1 MVTRWADFILKGKG
15 QTKLATGESPTVGR
29 DSDDPDFVVSSPNG
43 PSESDS
49 VYLLYSLH
57 APRHPSRSG
66 KKGTGTGLIV
76 NSTRA

>member
-1 MVTRWADFILKGKG
+1 VRADFILKGKG
-15 QTKLATGESPTVGR
+15 QIKLATGESLTVGR
-29 DSDDPDFVVSSPNG
+29 DSDDSDFVVSSPNG
-43 PSESDS
+43 PSDS
-49 VYLLYSLH
+49 VSVSLLSSLH